1 MLPISK
7 RLVAFTGLL
16 ALTLLSGEAAIADQD
31 QEKWVE
37 TSVDNFYLP
46 GGLFRSQGLA
56 NTQGDVVFSWQYGL
70 EKTTLSP
77 DYQVLNRNFKYPS
90 VPGIPSALLAFGDN
104 HIGDIDYYD
113 GKIYAPIEDGPTYQ
127 HPNIAVFDAKTLQ
140 PTGEV
145 YALPLDIQGQ
155 QGVPWIAVDGEEG
168 KAYTSQWDP
177 ISTIN
182 VFDLNTFQLE
192 KQIALSTTI
201 GRIQGAKVYHGALY
215 ATSDNADKS
224 VYKIDLRDGTV
235 TELFKMKDLP
245 SYGNYTVHEMEGLA
259 FFKRPHGAV
268 SMDILF
274 IHGYTNDYNLK
285 STTLHSSIH
294 HFSLVLPPETED
306 VDDAAS
312 HRFRFA
318 PR

>member
-1 MLPISK
+1 MQRISK
-7 RLVAFTGLL
+7 QLIALTGL
-16 ALTLLSGEAAIADQD
+16 ALTLLTGEMARADQD

-56 NTQGDVVFSWQYGL
+56 NVQNEVVFSWQYGL
-70 EKTTLSP
+70 ERTTRAP
-77 DYQVLNRNFKYPS
+77 DYLVLNRNFQYPAL
-90 VPGIPSALLAFGDN
+90 PGIPRALLALGDN

-113 GKIYAPIEDGPTYQ
+113 GKIYAPIEDGPAYQ
-127 HPNIAVFDAKTLQ
+127 HPNIVVFDAKTLQ

-145 YALPLDIQGQ
+145 FALPLDIQGP
-155 QGVPWIAVDGEEG
+155 QGVPWVAVDGDEG

-177 ISTIN
+177 VSTIN
-182 VFDLNTFQLE
+182 VFDLNTFRLE
-192 KQIALSTTI
+192 KQITLSTVI

-224 VYKIDLRDGTV
+224 VYKIDLEGGMV

-259 FFKRPHGAV
+259 FFKKPHGAV
-268 SMDILF
+268 SMDVLF
-274 IHGYTNDYNLK
+274 IHGYLDDYSLK

-294 HFSLVLPPETED
+294 HFSQVPSSEKKDADVEESPP
-306 VDDAAS
+306 
-312 HRFRFA
+312 FRFA